1 MIVVTGSEMAAL
13 DRRTI
18 DELHLPSLSLMERAG
33 EGVARGIRE
42 RFPVRGRRVAV
53 LCGAGNNGGDGFVV
67 ARILH
72 AAGALVTIIL
82 AADPTRTT
90 PDAAHNWQR
99 VEKLP
104 AIHAYRD
111 GELAAAEQAIAQA
124 ALLVDALLG
133 TGARPPLRPP
143 YDAIVAAANRAAA
156 PVVAVDLPSGLDSH
170 RHDQTNGAIEAALTV
185 TFAFPKVCLCQ
196 YPSRRFA
203 GEVAVAEIGIPAT
216 LGEEIATAP
225 RLLEAAAIAAA
236 LAPAAADQHKGSAGR
251 VVAVAGH
258 PGMAGAA
265 ALAVKA
271 AYRSGAGYVTLAAP
285 ASVVAT
291 LQGWV
296 PEVVGRPDVAP
307 GDPLFDGAVE
317 QAGALLVG
325 PGLPPER
332 ASAWLAH
339 LLPRARCPVVV
350 DAGGLAAMAAE
361 PALWELR
368 GDAPLLITPHPGEF
382 AALTGDS
389 VAAVQADRL
398 SAARALARE
407 RGSFVLLKG
416 ALSVIADP
424 DGALAINPTGQP
436 GMATAG
442 AGDVLAGLLVG
453 LLAQGREPGP
463 ALRAACFLHGLAGEL
478 WGRGRDPRCLI
489 ASDLIE
495 ALPAAMA
502 TAAAPEPPPPGPLRW
517 LSRYPG

>member
-1 MIVVTGSEMAAL
+1 MIVVTGTEMAAL
-13 DRRTI
+13 DRQTI

-33 EGVARGIRE
+33 EGVVRMIRE
-42 RFPVRGRRVAV
+42 RFPVRGRRITV

-67 ARILH
+67 ARLLH
-72 AAGALVTIIL
+72 AAGALVTIVL
-82 AADPTRTT
+82 AADPDRTT
-90 PDAAHNWQR
+90 ADAAHNYRR
-99 VEKLP
+99 VACLR

-111 GELAAAEQAIAQA
+111 GDLEAAEGTIHRAD
-124 ALLVDALLG
+124 LLVDALLG

-143 YDAIVAAANRAAA
+143 YDRLVAAANRAAA
-156 PVVAVDLPSGLDSH
+156 PIVAVDLPSGLDSH
-170 RHDQTNGAIEAALTV
+170 RHDQSDGAIEAAVTV

-203 GEVAVAEIGIPAT
+203 GEVAVAEIGIPPR
-216 LGEEIATAP
+216 LGERLTAAP
-225 RLLEAAAIAAA
+225 RLLDAATIAPA
-236 LAPAAADQHKGSAGR
+236 LAPPAADQHKGSAGR

-307 GDPLFDGAVE
+307 GDPLFDAAVE

-332 ASAWLAH
+332 ARAWLAH

-350 DAGGLAAMAAE
+350 DAGGLAALAGD
-361 PALWELR
+361 PALWDGR
-368 GDAPLLITPHPGEF
+368 GEAPLLVTPHPGEF
-382 AALTGDS
+382 AALAGDT

-398 SAARALARE
+398 AAARTLATE
-407 RGSFVLLKG
+407 RGCFVLLKG
-416 ALSVIADP
+416 ALSVVADP
-424 DGALAINPTGQP
+424 DGSLAINPTGQP

-442 AGDVLAGLLVG
+442 GGDVLAGLLAG
-453 LLAQGREPGP
+453 LLAQGRPP
-463 ALRAACFLHGLAGEL
+463 SLALRAATFLHGLAGEV
-478 WGRGRDPRCLI
+478 WPRGRDPRCLI

-495 ALPAAMA
+495 ALPVAMA
-502 TAAAPEPPPPGPLRW
+502 MAATATPPTHGPLRW
-517 LSRYPG
+517 LSRYAG

>member
-18 DELHLPSLSLMERAG
+18 EEVGIPSLSLMERAG
-33 EGVARGIRE
+33 EGVVRAIRE
-42 RFPVRGRRVAV
+42 RFPGRGRRVVV

-67 ARILH
+67 ARLLH
-72 AAGALVTIIL
+72 AAGALVTIVL
-82 AADPTRTT
+82 AADPGRTT
-90 PDAAHNWQR
+90 ADAAHNYRR
-99 VEKLP
+99 VATLRV
-104 AIHAYRD
+104 IHAYRD
-111 GELAAAEQAIAQA
+111 GGPDAAETAIAGGEVI
-124 ALLVDALLG
+124 VDALLG

-143 YDAIVAAANRAAA
+143 YDRLVAAANRAPA
-156 PVVAVDLPSGLDSH
+156 PTVAVDLPSGLDAG
-170 RHDQTNGAIEAALTV
+170 RHDQTDGAVEAAITV
-185 TFAFPKVCLCQ
+185 TFAFPKLCLCQ

-203 GEVAVAEIGIPAT
+203 GEVAVAEIGIPER
-216 LGEEIATAP
+216 LGDEIIPAP
-225 RLLEAAAIAAA
+225 HLLDVAAV
-236 LAPAAADQHKGSAGR
+236 APAWALPAADQHKGSAGR

-265 ALAVKA
+265 ALAVKT

-307 GDPLFDGAVE
+307 GDPLFDAAVG

-332 ASAWLAH
+332 AAAWLAH

-350 DAGGLAAMAAE
+350 DAGGLAALAGD
-361 PALWELR
+361 PALWDGR
-368 GDAPLLITPHPGEF
+368 GDAPLLVTPHPGEF

-389 VAAVQADRL
+389 VAAVQSDRL
-398 SAARALARE
+398 AAARALATE
-407 RGSFVLLKG
+407 RGCHVLLKG

-424 DGALAINPTGQP
+424 DGRLAINPTGQP

-453 LLAQGREPGP
+453 LLAQGREPGL
-463 ALRAACFLHGLAGEL
+463 ALRAATYLHGLAGEV

-489 ASDLIE
+489 ASDLIA

-502 TAAAPEPPPPGPLRW
+502 AAAAPESPPGGPLRW
-517 LSRYPG
+517 LSR

>member
-1 MIVVTGSEMAAL
+1 MIVVTGTEMAAL

-18 DELHLPSLSLMERAG
+18 DELHVPSISLMERAG
-33 EGVARGIRE
+33 EGVFRAIRG
-42 RFPVRGRRVAV
+42 RFALRGRRVV
-53 LCGAGNNGGDGFVV
+53 SLCGAGNNGGDGFVV
-67 ARILH
+67 ARLLH
-72 AAGALVTIIL
+72 TAGALVTIVL
-82 AADPTRTT
+82 AADPGRTT
-90 PDAAHNWQR
+90 PDGAHNYQR
-99 VEKLP
+99 VTHLR

-111 GELAAAEQAIAQA
+111 SELAGAEAAIDRAE
-124 ALLVDALLG
+124 LLVDALLG

-143 YDAIVAAANRAAA
+143 YDRLVAAANRGAA
-156 PVVAVDLPSGLDSH
+156 PTVAVDLPSGLDSH
-170 RHDQTNGAIEAALTV
+170 RHDQTDGAIEAAITV
-185 TFAFPKVCLCQ
+185 TFAFPKLCLCQ

-203 GEVAVAEIGIPAT
+203 GEVAVAEIGIPAR
-216 LGEEIATAP
+216 LGEELANAP
-225 RLLEAAAIAAA
+225 RLLDATEVAPA
-236 LAPAAADQHKGSAGR
+236 LAPPPADQHKGSAGR

-296 PEVVGRPDVAP
+296 PEVVGRPDVTP
-307 GDPLFDGAVE
+307 GDPLFDQAVDH
-317 QAGALLVG
+317 AGALLIG

-339 LLPRARCPVVV
+339 LLPLARCPVVV
-350 DAGGLAAMAAE
+350 DAGGLMALAGD
-361 PALWELR
+361 PALWDPR
-368 GDAPLLITPHPGEF
+368 TDTPLLVTPHPGEL

-389 VAAVQADRL
+389 LAAVQADRL
-398 SAARALARE
+398 AAARTLATTRNC
-407 RGSFVLLKG
+407 FCLLKG

-424 DGALAINPTGQP
+424 DGALAINPTGQA

-453 LLAQGREPGP
+453 LLAQGRAPGL
-463 ALRAACFLHGLAGEL
+463 ALRATAYLHGLAGEV
-478 WGRGRDPRCLI
+478 WAQGRDPRTLI

-495 ALPAAMA
+495 ALP
-502 TAAAPEPPPPGPLRW
+502 TALVALKRPDPSSTPCLTW
-517 LSRYPG
+517 LA